1 MVGFVLKQILGEEE
15 VNIYNADSGLIF
27 ATLSFPSKG
36 VRCYYIGER
45 GLKYCNENLLAL
57 SDEITSVR
65 KLKRAAKSNKI

>member
-15 VNIYNADSGLIF
+15 VNIYNADSGLI
-27 ATLSFPSKG
+27 PPNG

-45 GLKYCNENLLAL
+45 GLKYGNEKLLAL